1 MNGDIPLILTSL
13 LLGLFCVVGLVEHS
27 LYGGFQRG
35 YYTHGLPFVIR
46 EIPVS
51 DPHQDIPHQDIPPV
65 SVLEGQFRSALL
77 GSLTFQQIAPNT
89 YGFRRRFFQSALVP
103 NNLIHGMLLFDR
115 ENGRVVLKGF
125 VNMLVPVLVLAVGVF
140 SVLGP
145 FPGLLRLLPLVLT
158 GLIIGIPLVMERRR
172 CEKLALFAASAWT
185 TIPEKIEVNIRR
197 P

>member
-1 MNGDIPLILTSL
+1 MQADIPLILTSL

-46 EIPVS
+46 QIPVT
-51 DPHQDIPHQDIPPV
+51 DPHQDIPPV
-65 SVLEGQFRSALL
+65 SVLEAQFRSALL

-89 YGFRRRFFQSALVP
+89 YGFRRRFFQSAMIP
-103 NNLIHGMLLFDR
+103 NNLVHGMLLFDR
-115 ENGRVVLKGF
+115 ENDRVVLKGF

-140 SVLGP
+140 SALGP
-145 FPGLLRLLPLVLT
+145 FPDLLRLLPLVLASVV
-158 GLIIGIPLVMERRR
+158 IGIPLVMERRR

-185 TIPEKIEVNIRR
+185 TIPEKMEVNFRR